1 MKKVF
6 KLFTV
11 VCFVAALAS
20 MTSCTKSQEDL
31 IIGSWKATSVTSE
44 PANPFISLLNNTVFT
59 FNADNTCTILVASFG
74 EEEDD
79 ITKGTYTI
87 ADSKLTITADGET
100 MACDVKTLDKKK
112 LIFSITETDEDGT
125 MTVTFDC
132 DKQ

>member
-44 PANPFISLLNNTVFT
+44 PANPFISLLNGTVFT
-59 FNADNTCTILVASFG
+59 FNADNTFSMALTFLG
-74 EEEDD
+74 ETDS
-79 ITKGTYTI
+79 TMGTYTI
-87 ADSKLTITADGET
+87 ADNKLTLTAEGET
-100 MACDVKTLDKKK
+100 IVCDVQTLDKEK
-112 LIFSITETDEDGT
+112 LVFSMTETDEDGT
-125 MTVTFDC
+125 MTTTYNC